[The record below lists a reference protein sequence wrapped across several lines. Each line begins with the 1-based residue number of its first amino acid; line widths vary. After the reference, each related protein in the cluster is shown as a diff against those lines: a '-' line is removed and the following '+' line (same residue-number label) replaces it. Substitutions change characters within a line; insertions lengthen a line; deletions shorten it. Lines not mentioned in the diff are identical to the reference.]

1 MPDPPLQGEA
11 TFFHSSLV
19 GDESMAKILN
29 ILLDSSAAK
38 EAQYIAP
45 RDANI
50 APVSISY
57 IKEAFLPSFV
67 RINAAGGIIVSPE
80 EKYLFIARNNYWDL
94 PKGKLEAGETFVEA
108 ALREV
113 REETGVT
120 DLNIVGEAT
129 STWHIY
135 FHPTHERPMLKK
147 TRWFIMRAASEE
159 KLTPQLEEGIKEAL
173 WLPYEDA
180 IEVLPNAYRSI
191 RQVFLEVTEH
201 ERLIL

>member
-1 MPDPPLQGEA
+1 
-11 TFFHSSLV
+11 
-19 GDESMAKILN
+19 MAKILN
-29 ILLDSSAAK
+29 ILLDSAAVK
-38 EAQYIAP
+38 GAQYIAP

-57 IKEAFLPSFV
+57 LKETFLPAFA
-67 RINAAGGIIVSPE
+67 RINAAGGLIISPTG
-80 EKYLFIARNNYWDL
+80 KYLFIARNNYWDL

-113 REETGVT
+113 QEETGVT
-120 DLNIVGEAT
+120 NLTIVGEAT
-129 STWHIY
+129 ATWHIY
-135 FHPTHERPMLKK
+135 FHPTHRRPMLKK

-180 IEVLPNAYRSI
+180 VEVLPNAYRSI